1 MIRNNFNILMAERQ
15 LKITRVANDTHLSR
29 TTLTALSQ
37 EQSKGVQLDT
47 LNTLC
52 NYFNITPCEFFDYI
66 PFEFSVNVVNS
77 EDEKKFEELG
87 DFVGENV
94 NYDLFI
100 NVYNNRGLK
109 LNTYSLNCTLFVE
122 ERVITF
128 ETNDDEENELD
139 DKIEKYALFKIYNKT
154 DDEESFLEFL
164 NNTFSVQWKRY
175 ILDYI
180 ENYLSPY
187 LHAIFDGA
195 KIENELK
202 ELI

>member
-87 DFVGENV
+87 DFAGESV

-109 LNTYSLNCTLFVE
+109 LNTYSLNCTLFAE
-122 ERVITF
+122 ERVIIF
-128 ETNDDEENELD
+128 EMNDEENKAN

-164 NNTFSVQWKRY
+164 NNNFSVQWRKY
-175 ILDYI
+175 ILDHI

-187 LHAIFDGA
+187 LRAIFDGS

-202 ELI
+202 DLI

>member
-87 DFVGENV
+87 DFAGESV

-109 LNTYSLNCTLFVE
+109 LNTYSLNCTLFAE

-128 ETNDDEENELD
+128 EMNDEENKAD

-164 NNTFSVQWKRY
+164 NNNFSVQWRKY

-187 LHAIFDGA
+187 LRAIFDGS

-202 ELI
+202 DLI

>member
-15 LKITRVANDTHLSR
+15 LKITRVANDTRISR

-66 PFEFSVNVVNS
+66 PYEFSINVVNS
-77 EDEKKFEELG
+77 DDETSLEMPN
-87 DFVGENV
+87 DFIEKNI

-109 LNTYSLNCTLFVE
+109 IKIYSLHSVLSLQNIIVDE
-122 ERVITF
+122 WND
-128 ETNDDEENELD
+128 ETNMFQNEM
-139 DKIEKYALFKIYNKT
+139 KTTATFRIYNKT
-154 DDEESFLEFL
+154 DDDETFLEFL
-164 NNTFSVQWKRY
+164 NNNFSVQWRKY
-175 ILDYI
+175 ILDYL
-180 ENYLSPY
+180 ENKITYYLAQDFY
-187 LHAIFDGA
+187 EI
-195 KIENELK
+195 KIVNELK